1 MSAVDAHE
9 CKTSETRAEA
19 EARLPDAE
27 ARCPSCQACGDETE
41 YEDGVFCCEPCGL
54 TYDRTDL
61 TAAYIDD
68 EAEPCAKPCTASW
81 HKPDSLPPPPSLPAE
96 SYLTIRLDDNTA
108 SIRPAHVTIQEKP

>member
-1 MSAVDAHE
+1 M
-9 CKTSETRAEA
+9 TSETRAEA

-27 ARCPSCQACGDETE
+27 ARCPSCQVCGDETD
-41 YEDGVFCCEPCGL
+41 YEDGVFRCEPCGL

-81 HKPDSLPPPPSLPAE
+81 HKPNSITAIPGWSYECRTCALPTGHTSDCWTDCTTRYTPSRR
-96 SYLTIRLDDNTA
+96 SHDHR
-108 SIRPAHVTIQEKP
+108 

>member
-1 MSAVDAHE
+1 M
-9 CKTSETRAEA
+9 TSETRAEA

-41 YEDGVFCCEPCGL
+41 YEDGVFRCEPCGL

-61 TAAYIDD
+61 TAAYRDD

-81 HKPDSLPPPPSLPAE
+81 HKPDSITAIPGWVYECRTCALPTGHTSDCWTDCTTRYTPSRR
-96 SYLTIRLDDNTA
+96 SHDHR
-108 SIRPAHVTIQEKP
+108 